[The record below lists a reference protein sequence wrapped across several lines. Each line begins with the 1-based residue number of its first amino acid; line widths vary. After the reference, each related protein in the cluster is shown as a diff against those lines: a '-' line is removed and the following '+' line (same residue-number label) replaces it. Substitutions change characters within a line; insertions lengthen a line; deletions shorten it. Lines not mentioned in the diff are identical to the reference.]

1 MNLSSELLNL
11 SSKMTKIEK
20 KIIILLSNYP
30 ESEFYGQEIAKKVA
44 CSKASV
50 SGILKL
56 LVEKK
61 LVSKK
66 VKGHMKFYQI
76 NQNALELKRF
86 KLDLV
91 LDKLKSVI
99 AELKKFSKRIVLF
112 GSASR
117 GEQMFNSDIDLFILT
132 NEKEEIK
139 SALKKLNPKLKIKA
153 VLKTQSQWSETEL
166 LDPEF
171 YHEVKNGIT
180 LFEYV
185 PRI

>member
-1 MNLSSELLNL
+1 
-11 SSKMTKIEK
+11 MTKLEK
-20 KIIILLSNYP
+20 KIIILLSDYP
-30 ESEFYGQEIAKKVA
+30 ESEFYGQEIARKVG

-91 LDKLKSVI
+91 LDKLKPII
-99 AELKKFSKRIVLF
+99 AGLEKISKKIVLF

-117 GEQMFNSDIDLFILT
+117 GEQMFNSDIDLFVLT
-132 NEKEEIK
+132 NEKEEVR
-139 SALKKLNPKLKIKA
+139 AQLKKINPKLQIKA
-153 VLKTQSQWSETEL
+153 VVKTPSQWSEAET

-185 PRI
+185 TRI

>member
-1 MNLSSELLNL
+1 MNLSLELLNL

-20 KIIILLSNYP
+20 KIIVLLSNYP

-61 LVSKK
+61 LVKKK

-76 NQNALELKRF
+76 NQHALELKRF
-86 KLDLV
+86 KLDLI
-91 LDKLKSVI
+91 LDKLKPVI
-99 AELKKFSKRIVLF
+99 AGLEKSSKKIVLF

-117 GEQMFNSDIDLFILT
+117 GEQMFNSDIDLFVLT
-132 NEKEEIK
+132 NEKEEVK
-139 SALKKLNPKLKIKA
+139 LELKKINPKLQIKA
-153 VLKTQSQWSETEL
+153 VLKTPNQWSETEVA
-166 LDPEF
+166 DPEF

-185 PRI
+185 SRI

>member
-1 MNLSSELLNL
+1 
-11 SSKMTKIEK
+11 MTKLEK

-50 SGILKL
+50 SGILKSL
-56 LVEKK
+56 AEKK
-61 LVSKK
+61 LVLKK

-76 NQNALELKRF
+76 NQNALGLKRF
-86 KLDLV
+86 KIDLV
-91 LDKLKSVI
+91 LDKLKPVI
-99 AELKKFSKRIVLF
+99 TGLEKFSKKLVLF

-139 SALKKLNPKLKIKA
+139 LALKKLNPKLQIKA
-153 VLKTQSQWSETEL
+153 VLKTPSQWSETEL

-185 PRI
+185 SRV